1 MIGITRYKE
10 DIIIWA
16 SIECVKEDSGMLKTT
31 PSKRERIPTIA
42 SPIPSGYANSF
53 IALVIFAWNV
63 AVEFRVDPTNIA
75 PLLPLLL
82 LLLIVISEELCCHH
96 FPMARM
102 VVEPP
107 PAATLATLQEEEE
120 LLLDAI
126 FSGHWRVL
134 GVSQGDDVLPAA
146 AAAP

>member
-82 LLLIVISEELCCHH
+82 LCPPNGSLVVVVPVARTPLLFGASSGS
-96 FPMARM
+96 P
-102 VVEPP
+102 
-107 PAATLATLQEEEE
+107 LAPLRNKLETT
-120 LLLDAI
+120 
-126 FSGHWRVL
+126 
-134 GVSQGDDVLPAA
+134 
-146 AAAP
+146 